1 VDISILLINAAAAS
15 LAAAQADGRALAEEA
30 AVLMDCTVAA
40 AAAESDAE
48 TEIAIAPELERAAY
62 EEARRLM
69 GLAADALRAQADEAG
84 EDGAPRDVFFASQSA
99 DLTAGFLL
107 GQAYAF
113 ALRDVNAEAAEL
125 ADGDPE
131 LYADFFEARPW
142 AGYFIYTDAE
152 CGEVLDALGA
162 P

>member
-1 VDISILLINAAAAS
+1 MDISILLINVSAAS

-40 AAAESDAE
+40 SAAEADGE
-48 TEIAIAPELERAAY
+48 TEITIAPAVERAAY
-62 EEARRLM
+62 DEARRM
-69 GLAADALRAQADEAG
+69 MALAADALRGELDEAG
-84 EDGAPRDVFFASQSA
+84 EGGSPRDAFFASQSA

-125 ADGDPE
+125 ADSDPE

-142 AGYFIYTDAE
+142 AGYFIYTDAG
-152 CGEVLDALGA
+152 CGEVLGALGA